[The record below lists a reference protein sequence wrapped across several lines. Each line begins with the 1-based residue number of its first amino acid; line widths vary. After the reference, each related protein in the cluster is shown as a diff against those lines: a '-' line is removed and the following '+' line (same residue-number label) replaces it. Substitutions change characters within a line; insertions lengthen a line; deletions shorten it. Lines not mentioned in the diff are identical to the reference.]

1 VAADPPRP
9 SRSSIATCA
18 DGGRRAWSVGMLD
31 EITDFPPQGLC
42 APPAD
47 NGQTTMRAQEVIPTD
62 SRDAQ
67 PPTRAAFARPQTHR
81 AVV

>member
-1 VAADPPRP
+1 
-9 SRSSIATCA
+9 
-18 DGGRRAWSVGMLD
+18 MLD

-42 APPAD
+42 ALPAD

-67 PPTRAAFARPQTHR
+67 PPTRAAFTRPQTHR